1 VLAAASGP
9 VAHAQEQPYR
19 QNDAGGFRNV
29 LPGGQGETVNAL
41 ELAAAQGGSAPASY
55 TDQLPMYTELL
66 KAEPTL
72 TAADLDKFF
81 KDTSFGAKPE
91 DVVRTARPRAGVA
104 ILRDR
109 YNVPHVYGQTRA
121 DTMFGAGYASA
132 EDRLFLMDVLRH
144 TGRGRLTELIGAGT
158 NDANVVAARPGRPG
172 QGDGERRDDRR
183 PRSGGLP
190 AAAARDRPDPAR
202 GRRAGPEDARL
213 LARRWRLSA

>member
-81 KDTSFGAKPE
+81 KDASFGAKPE

-109 YNVPHVYGQTRA
+109 YNVPHVYGRPAQTRCSGR
-121 DTMFGAGYASA
+121 DT
-132 EDRLFLMDVLRH
+132 R
-144 TGRGRLTELIGAGT
+144 
-158 NDANVVAARPGRPG
+158 
-172 QGDGERRDDRR
+172 
-183 PRSGGLP
+183 
-190 AAAARDRPDPAR
+190 
-202 GRRAGPEDARL
+202 
-213 LARRWRLSA
+213 ARRTASSSWTCCATRGAAG